1 MIDQL
6 RTFFPTFMNHIL
18 TDRVVLVLNRNWQA
32 IATITQEQALSRLV
46 AGTAKALWIDAQNF
60 QALSWDEWTAL
71 PVTADDRVIGT
82 VKGKIRAPS
91 IILLQR
97 YDKVPM
103 ITLSF
108 SLRNLWE
115 RDGGRCQY
123 SGRLLAPG
131 EGDIDHVIPR
141 SRGGG
146 NTWENCVLSD
156 KSINR
161 KKAARTPAEAG
172 LRLLKTPTPPRTV
185 PSTLRLRNIHGIP
198 EWEHFLP
205 R

>member
-1 MIDQL
+1 VGGAMVQQFAQDAEEAEERIQGMYDS
-6 RTFFPTFMNHIL
+6 F
-18 TDRVVLVLNRNWQA
+18 VESGLNYL
-32 IATITQEQALSRLV
+32 TQEQALSRLV

-108 SLRNLWE
+108 SLRNL
-115 RDGGRCQY
+115 
-123 SGRLLAPG
+123 
-131 EGDIDHVIPR
+131 
-141 SRGGG
+141 
-146 NTWENCVLSD
+146 
-156 KSINR
+156 
-161 KKAARTPAEAG
+161 
-172 LRLLKTPTPPRTV
+172 
-185 PSTLRLRNIHGIP
+185 
-198 EWEHFLP
+198 
-205 R
+205 

>member
-1 MIDQL
+1 MK
-6 RTFFPTFMNHIL
+6 NHLL

-32 IATITQEQALSRLV
+32 ITTITQEQALSRLV
-46 AGTAKALWIDAQNF
+46 AGNAKALWIDADHF
-60 QALSWDEWTAL
+60 QALTWQEWSNL
-71 PVTADDRVIGT
+71 PVTSHERVIGT
-82 VKGKIRAPS
+82 VKGKVRAPS
-91 IILLQR
+91 IILLLR
-97 YDKVPM
+97 YDKVPL

-108 SLRNLWE
+108 SLKNVWE

-123 SGRLLAPG
+123 TGRPLTPG
-131 EGDIDHVIPR
+131 EGDIDHIIPR
-141 SRGGG
+141 SRGGP

-172 LRLLKTPTPPRTV
+172 LQLLKQPTKPRTV

-198 EWEHFLP
+198 EWDHFLP

>member
-1 MIDQL
+1 
-6 RTFFPTFMNHIL
+6 MNHIL

-172 LRLLKTPTPPRTV
+172 LRLLKTPSQPRTV

>member
-1 MIDQL
+1 ML
-6 RTFFPTFMNHIL
+6 TRGYKNLKSFYRTAKAAHLPI
-18 TDRVVLVLNRNWQA
+18 V
-32 IATITQEQALSRLV
+32 TITQEQALSRLV

-82 VKGKIRAPS
+82 VKGKIRAHS

-141 SRGGG
+141 SRGGD
-146 NTWENCVLSD
+146 NAWENCVLSD
-156 KSINR
+156 KSIHR
-161 KKAARTPAEAG
+161 KKAARTTAEAG
-172 LRLLKTPTPPRTV
+172 LRLLKAPSQPRTV
-185 PSTLRLRNIHGIP
+185 PSTLRLCNIHGIP
-198 EWEHFLP
+198 DWGHFLS

>member
-1 MIDQL
+1 LIDQL

-172 LRLLKTPTPPRTV
+172 LRLLKAPTQPRTV

>member
-1 MIDQL
+1 
-6 RTFFPTFMNHIL
+6 MNHIL

-32 IATITQEQALSRLV
+32 IATITQEQALTRLV

-60 QALSWDEWTAL
+60 QALSWDEWTSL

-172 LRLLKTPTPPRTV
+172 LRLLRAPAQPRTV